1 MSRLCPPPQL
11 HLHPTPAHFRYCSN
25 FVRAFSRSIWWWHDA
40 CATTA
45 MQARAPARTLP
56 QVSSVVIRDDSRLEC
71 LIVFV
76 PSRATTT
83 VSAVLRAGTAC
94 GPRSSFATLFSDVR
108 TRLASICRNEV
119 IRSQLGRRLWK
130 WRSPRG
136 YRCEYQFDLELTCP
150 ASAQLA
156 TACRLRLRRIHRH

>member
-1 MSRLCPPPQL
+1 MPLVALTRSVDTRLNSLNCDRCMHHNGDDAGAPDRALREFERRPKI
-11 HLHPTPAHFRYCSN
+11 AASN
-25 FVRAFSRSIWWWHDA
+25 AWV
-40 CATTA
+40 
-45 MQARAPARTLP
+45 
-56 QVSSVVIRDDSRLEC
+56 VSGVS
-71 LIVFV
+71 
-76 PSRATTT
+76 SRATTT